1 MRLLLALLLIVLPA
15 TLAAQ
20 ERGRMLAYLG
30 PAGQGRSTL
39 LMIVTPSTVAINP
52 GEDGALVADLA
63 GRTIRVWDARGG
75 RFVDLGEATR
85 MAGAMGGGG
94 MLGNTAAL
102 EAAQA
107 QIAAQMQG
115 MLEGIDPNQRAAVQA
130 AIEGAVGIGGGQRS
144 PGAMLSG
151 GVQHRVGMAGALMHD
166 PEVLLLEE
174 PTPPYLGHD
183 TVLARILSVEGVPL
197 RDYTLAPTEALPGI
211 EELLDVLRQLQ
222 RLHIEI
228 TGGPIPHQALI
239 PDFPVLEPHGFPVA
253 IEDRVQGERWELG
266 RYARVNMRFDGA
278 GMPVWDEE

>member
-1 MRLLLALLLIVLPA
+1 MRLLLALFLIVLPA

-30 PAGQGRSTL
+30 PAGQGRTTM

-52 GEDGALVADLA
+52 GEDGALVADLT

-75 RFVDLGEATR
+75 RFVDLGQAAR
-85 MAGAMGGGG
+85 MAEAMGGGT
-94 MLGNTAAL
+94 MGNTAAF

-130 AIEGAVGIGGGQRS
+130 AIEGAVGIGGGQHA
-144 PGAMLSG
+144 PGTMLSG
-151 GVQHRVGMAGALMHD
+151 GAQHRVGMAGALMHD
-166 PEVLLLEE
+166 PDLMILEE

-197 RDYTLAPTEALPGI
+197 RDYTLAPAEALPGI
-211 EELLDVLRQLQ
+211 EEVLEVLRQLQ

-239 PDFPVLEPHGFPVA
+239 PDFSVLQPHGFPVT